1 MMFLSTPV
9 SARILLPV
17 KISSQVA
24 CFPIP
29 TLIAIF
35 EKVED

>member
-1 MMFLSTPV
+1 MTFLSTPV
-9 SARILLPV
+9 SARILLPAR
-17 KISSQVA
+17 ISPRVA
-24 CFPIP
+24 RFPIP